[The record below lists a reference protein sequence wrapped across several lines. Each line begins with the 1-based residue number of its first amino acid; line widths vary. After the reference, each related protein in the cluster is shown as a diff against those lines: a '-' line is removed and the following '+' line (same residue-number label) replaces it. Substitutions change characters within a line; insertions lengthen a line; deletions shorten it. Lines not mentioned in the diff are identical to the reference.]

1 MKSKQERMAEIGFWA
16 IPRKGTK
23 DYDRLVKELKKK
35 ETPELKKQVKKIYK
49 KAAAL
54 MEVQQVNGLGFSAD
68 TMLREYNR
76 EYNSRV
82 LNGSLHDL
90 PSSFHVAEAFNK
102 FLPPSAT
109 FRILDEIDHIFSFNE
124 FIDFVTSDNL
134 DLSDLPSL
142 EHIVDGKIYSYNSAC
157 DPREITFSTQNNKT
171 YGLSSISLIKFEN
184 EVSIIIV
191 AGQECDLSAKTEE
204 IKESLRNQKI
214 FSHRNHI
221 QPSEEFEVGAMPLSE
236 SCPLLKTI
244 VLARIDLDR
253 NTFDA
258 RYVFEDWGQSYHGV
272 TDDVSAFIDSSG
284 NFINRD
290 AEEYVKKMPEIMSQ
304 YQALFEL
311 CKTCL
316 FLPDYFEMYSEDVR
330 IERHPT
336 DFIQFRNKQK
346 NKKSISLVGSA
357 YKIPYRQ
364 PAVLIRESRRSPTR
378 AEFSTPDINIE
389 TSGFWKKLPI
399 DSQGKDKNGNPIT
412 GRTWVSKTISW
423 TEEPVGDGK
432 VAITRNNTNTVNST
446 GNAGFIYVMRSGAH
460 QKDVF
465 KVGLTKRDSE
475 TRSKELSGSTSS
487 PDHFLVVEE
496 WFVKDCVLAE
506 KIIHQKLDGYRVNP
520 KREYFK
526 ARYSIIFSVIDEV
539 IAEIENS

>member
-1 MKSKQERMAEIGFWA
+1 MAEIGFWA

-23 DYDRLVKELKKK
+23 DHDRLVKELKKW
-35 ETPELKKQVKKIYK
+35 ETPELKKQVKMIYK

-54 MEVQQVNGLGFSAD
+54 MGVQQVNGLGFSAD

-90 PSSFHVAEAFNK
+90 PSSFNVVEAFNK

-109 FRILDEIDHIFSFNE
+109 FKILDEIDHIFFNE

-134 DLSDLPSL
+134 DSSDMPSL
-142 EHIVDGKIYSYNSAC
+142 DHVVDGKIYSYNSAC
-157 DPREITFSTQNNKT
+157 DPREITFSTKNNKI
-171 YGLSSISLIKFEN
+171 YGLSSVSFIKFDN
-184 EVSIIIV
+184 EVSIVIV

-204 IKESLRNQKI
+204 IKESIRNRKN
-214 FSHRNHI
+214 FSHRSHI
-221 QPSEEFEVGAMPLSE
+221 QPSEDFEVGAMPLSKNC
-236 SCPLLKTI
+236 SLFKSI

-253 NTFDA
+253 KTFDA
-258 RYVFEDWGQSYHGV
+258 RYVYEDWGQSYYGV

-290 AEEYVKKMPEIMSQ
+290 AEEHVKRMPEVMSQ

-316 FLPDYFEMYSEDVR
+316 FLPDYFERFNEDVR

-336 DFIQFRNKQK
+336 EFIKFRNKQK
-346 NKKSISLVGSA
+346 NKKSVSIVGSA

-399 DSQGKDKNGNPIT
+399 DSQGEDKNGNPLT
-412 GRTWVSKTISW
+412 GRTWVSKTLSW
-423 TEEPVGDGK
+423 AEESIGDSK
-432 VAITRNNTNTVNST
+432 IAITRNNTLTST
-446 GNAGFIYVMRSGAH
+446 ENAGFIYVMRSGVH

-475 TRSKELSGSTSS
+475 TRSKELSSSTSS

-506 KIIHQKLDGYRVNP
+506 KIIHKKLDSYRVNP

-526 ARYSIIFSVIDEV
+526 ARYSVIFTVIDEV
-539 IAEIENS
+539 ITEIENS

>member
-1 MKSKQERMAEIGFWA
+1 MAEISFWA

-23 DYDRLVKELKKK
+23 DYDHLVEKLKKC
-35 ETPELKKQVKKIYK
+35 ETPESKKQVKQIYK

-54 MEVQQVNGLGFSAD
+54 MAVQQVNGLGFSAD

-82 LNGSLHDL
+82 INGSLHDL
-90 PSSFHVAEAFNK
+90 PGSFNVVEAFNK

-109 FRILDEIDHIFSFNE
+109 FKILDEIDHIFSFSE
-124 FIDFVTSDNL
+124 FIDFVTSDNVES
-134 DLSDLPSL
+134 SDMPSL
-142 EHIVDGKIYSYNSAC
+142 DHVIDGKIYSYNSVC
-157 DPREITFSTQNNKT
+157 DPREITFSTKNNKI
-171 YGLSSISLIKFEN
+171 YGLSSISFIKFDN

-204 IKESLRNQKI
+204 IKESLRNERI
-214 FSHRNHI
+214 FSHRSHI
-221 QPSEEFEVGAMPLSE
+221 QPSEDFEVGAMPLSE
-236 SCPLLKTI
+236 NCPLLKSI
-244 VLARIDLDR
+244 VLARIDLER
-253 NTFDA
+253 KTFDA
-258 RYVFEDWGQSYHGV
+258 RYVYEDWGQSYHGV
-272 TDDVSAFIDSSG
+272 TDDVSAFMDSSG

-290 AEEYVKKMPEIMSQ
+290 AEEHVKRMAEIMGQ

-316 FLPDYFEMYSEDVR
+316 FLPGYFEMYSEDVR
-330 IERHPT
+330 VERHPT
-336 DFIQFRNKQK
+336 EFIKFRNKQK

-364 PAVLIRESRRSPTR
+364 PTVLIRESRRSPTR
-378 AEFSTPDINIE
+378 AEFSTPDIHIE

-423 TEEPVGDGK
+423 AEEPIGDRK
-432 VAITRNNTNTVNST
+432 IAISRNQTVTST
-446 GNAGFIYVMRSGAH
+446 ANAGFIYVMRSGAH

-465 KVGLTKRDSE
+465 KVGITKRDSE
-475 TRSKELSGSTSS
+475 TRSKELSSSTSS

-506 KIIHQKLDGYRVNP
+506 KIIHQRLDGYRVNP

-526 ARYSIIFSVIDEV
+526 ARYSVIFSVIDEV
-539 IAEIENS
+539 ISEIENS

>member
-23 DYDRLVKELKKK
+23 DYDRLVRELKKR
-35 ETPELKKQVKKIYK
+35 ETPELKKQVKQIYK

-90 PSSFHVAEAFNK
+90 PGSFNVVEAFHK

-109 FRILDEIDHIFSFNE
+109 FKILDETDHIFSFNE

-134 DLSDLPSL
+134 DTSGMPSL
-142 EHIVDGKIYSYNSAC
+142 EHVVDGKIYSYNSAC
-157 DPREITFSTQNNKT
+157 DPREITFSTKNDKV
-171 YGLSSISLIKFEN
+171 YGLSSISFIKFEN

-191 AGQECDLSAKTEE
+191 AGQECDLSAKTEQ
-204 IKESLRNQKI
+204 IKLSIRNDEV
-214 FSHRNHI
+214 FSHRSHL
-221 QPSEEFEVGAMPLSE
+221 QPSEEFEVGAMPLNE
-236 SCPLLKTI
+236 HCPLLKSI
-244 VLARIDLDR
+244 VLARIDL
-253 NTFDA
+253 NSKTFDA
-258 RYVFEDWGQSYHGV
+258 RYVYEDWGQLYHGV
-272 TDDVSAFIDSSG
+272 TDDLSAFMDSSG
-284 NFINRD
+284 NFINRN
-290 AEEYVKKMPEIMSQ
+290 AEEHVKRMPEIMDQ

-316 FLPDYFEMYSEDVR
+316 FLPDYYEMYSGDVR
-330 IERHPT
+330 VERHPT
-336 DFIQFRNKQK
+336 EFIKFRSKQK
-346 NKKSISLVGSA
+346 NKKAISLVGSA

-364 PAVLIRESRRSPTR
+364 PYVLLRESRRSPNR
-378 AEFSTPDINIE
+378 AEFSTPDITME

-399 DSQGKDKNGNPIT
+399 DSQGKDKNGNLIT
-412 GRTWVSKTISW
+412 GRTWVSKTLSW
-423 TEEPVGDGK
+423 AEEPIGDGK
-432 VAITRNNTNTVNST
+432 MAISRNRTVTSK

-465 KVGLTKRDSE
+465 KVGLTKRDRKS
-475 TRSKELSGSTSS
+475 
-487 PDHFLVVEE
+487 VV
-496 WFVKDCVLAE
+496 
-506 KIIHQKLDGYRVNP
+506 
-520 KREYFK
+520 
-526 ARYSIIFSVIDEV
+526 
-539 IAEIENS
+539 

>member
-1 MKSKQERMAEIGFWA
+1 
-16 IPRKGTK
+16 
-23 DYDRLVKELKKK
+23 
-35 ETPELKKQVKKIYK
+35 
-49 KAAAL
+49 
-54 MEVQQVNGLGFSAD
+54 MEVQQVNGLGFPAD

-82 LNGSLHDL
+82 FKGSLHDL
-90 PSSFHVAEAFNK
+90 PASFNVVEAFHK

-109 FRILDEIDHIFSFNE
+109 FKILDEIDHVFSFNE

-134 DLSDLPSL
+134 DSSDMPSL
-142 EHIVDGKIYSYNSAC
+142 KHVVDGKIYSYNSVC

-171 YGLSSISLIKFEN
+171 YGLSSISFVKFGN

-191 AGQECDLSAKTEE
+191 AGEECDLSIKTEE
-204 IKESLRNQKI
+204 IKKILRNEKI
-214 FSHRNHI
+214 FSHRGHI

-236 SCPLLKTI
+236 NCPLLKSI
-244 VLARIDLDR
+244 VLARVDLDR
-253 NTFDA
+253 QTFDA
-258 RYVFEDWGQSYHGV
+258 RYVYEDWGQSYNGV

-284 NFINRD
+284 DFINRD
-290 AEEYVKKMPEIMSQ
+290 AEEHVKKMPETMNQ

-316 FLPDYFEMYSEDVR
+316 FLPDYFETYSEDVR

-336 DFIQFRNKQK
+336 EFIKFRKKQK
-346 NKKSISLVGSA
+346 NKKSISLVGTA

-364 PAVLIRESRRSPTR
+364 PAVLIREPRRSPTR
-378 AEFSTPDINIE
+378 AEFVTPDINIE

-399 DSQGKDKNGNPIT
+399 GSQGKDKNGNPIT
-412 GRTWVSKTISW
+412 GRTWVSKTLSW
-423 TEEPVGDGK
+423 TEEPIGDGK
-432 VAITRNNTNTVNST
+432 IAVTRNNPVTST

-465 KVGLTKRDSE
+465 KVGLTKRNSE
-475 TRSKELSGSTSS
+475 TRSKELSSSTSS
-487 PDHFLVVEE
+487 PDQFLVVEE

-526 ARYSIIFSVIDEV
+526 ARYNIIFSVIDEV
-539 IAEIENS
+539 ITEIENS

>member
-23 DYDRLVKELKKK
+23 DYDRLVKELKKR
-35 ETPELKKQVKKIYK
+35 ETPELKRQVKKIYK
-49 KAAAL
+49 SAAAL

-68 TMLREYNR
+68 DMLREYNR

-90 PSSFHVAEAFNK
+90 PGSFNVVEAFNK

-109 FRILDEIDHIFSFNE
+109 FKILDEIDHIFSFDE
-124 FIDFVTSDNL
+124 FIDFVTSDNV
-134 DLSDLPSL
+134 DSSDMPSL
-142 EHIVDGKIYSYNSAC
+142 DHVVDGKIYSYNSVC
-157 DPREITFSTQNNKT
+157 DPREITFSTKNDKK
-171 YGLSSISLIKFEN
+171 YGLSSVSFIKFDK

-191 AGQECDLSAKTEE
+191 AGQDCDLSAKTEE
-204 IKESLRNQKI
+204 IKETIRGQKT
-214 FSHRNHI
+214 FPHRSHI
-221 QPSEEFEVGAMPLSE
+221 QPSDDFEIGAMPLSE
-236 SCPLLKTI
+236 NCPLLKSI

-253 NTFDA
+253 KTFDA
-258 RYVFEDWGQSYHGV
+258 RYVYEDWGQSYYGV

-284 NFINRD
+284 KFINRD
-290 AEEYVKKMPEIMSQ
+290 AEEHVKKMPEIISQ
-304 YQALFEL
+304 YQTLFEL

-316 FLPDYFEMYSEDVR
+316 FLPSYFEIFSEDVR

-336 DFIQFRNKQK
+336 EFLKFRNKQK
-346 NKKSISLVGSA
+346 NKKSVSLVGSA
-357 YKIPYRQ
+357 YKFSYRQ
-364 PAVLIRESRRSPTR
+364 PVVLLRESRRSPTR

-399 DSQGKDKNGNPIT
+399 DTQGKDKNGNPIT
-412 GRTWVSKTISW
+412 GRTWVSKTLSW
-423 TEEPVGDGK
+423 AEEPIGDSK
-432 VAITRNNTNTVNST
+432 IAVTRNNMVTST
-446 GNAGFIYVMRSGAH
+446 KNAGFIYVMRSGAH
-460 QKDVF
+460 QKDIF
-465 KVGLTKRDSE
+465 KVGLTKRDAE
-475 TRSKELSGSTSS
+475 ARSKELGSSTSS

-506 KIIHQKLDGYRVNP
+506 KIIHHKLDSYRVNP